1 MVAGRNVEEDAF
13 EGFLLFMA
21 FPSAVGAGWDLG
33 KDAVNVLV
41 GVVMLRYQRE
51 QLLHVYIKN
60 NSKRKVDYL
69 SLAIKS

>member
-1 MVAGRNVEEDAF
+1 MVAGRNVEGDTF
-13 EGFLLFMA
+13 EGFLLLMA

-33 KDAVNVLV
+33 KYAVNVLV
-41 GVVMLRYQRE
+41 GVFMLRYQRE
-51 QLLHVYIKN
+51 RLLHVYIKN